1 MMLLLDIGNTSV
13 KWAIRES
20 GVMSPGGCF
29 RHQGEDFKTLAR
41 SAWDGLQAPERV
53 VVSNVAGSDMGDRLI
68 DWALNHWG
76 LTPVFVRVTDK
87 AFGVT
92 NAYARP
98 TDLGVDRWAALIGA
112 HSTSSGALCIVD
124 CGTAITLDFLTKDG
138 VHKGGMILPGVD
150 MLERTLLKNTADINL
165 SNDLQFAVP
174 FASGTGDAV
183 HGGATY
189 MVTAAIDRIVMDM
202 GVAAGT
208 RPEVIIT
215 GGDAKQIQSL
225 LSTSTRHAPD
235 LVLKGL
241 AILAGES

>member
-13 KWAIRES
+13 KWAVRES

-29 RHQGEDFKTLAR
+29 QHQGEDFKTLAQA
-41 SAWDGLQAPERV
+41 AWGGLQVPEKI
-53 VVSNVAGSDMGDRLI
+53 VVSNVAGSDMGDSLA
-68 DWALNHWG
+68 DWALNYWG

-112 HSTSSGALCIVD
+112 HSSNSGALCIVD
-124 CGTAITLDFLTKDG
+124 CGTAITLDFLAADG
-138 VHKGGMILPGVD
+138 VHKGGVILPGVA
-150 MLERTLLKNTADINL
+150 MLERMLLKNTADISL
-165 SNDLQFAVP
+165 SNDSQFAAP
-174 FASGTGDAV
+174 FATGTSDAV

-189 MVTAAIDRIVMDM
+189 MVAAAIDRIVTDM
-202 GVAAGT
+202 EVAAGT
-208 RPEVIIT
+208 RPGVIIT
-215 GGDAKQIQSL
+215 GGDAGRIQSL
-225 LSTSTRHAPD
+225 LSCSTRHAPD

-241 AILAGES
+241 AILAGGS

>member
-1 MMLLLDIGNTSV
+1 
-13 KWAIRES
+13 
-20 GVMSPGGCF
+20 MSPGGCF
-29 RHQGEDFKTLAR
+29 RHQGEDFMALAQA
-41 SAWDGLQAPERV
+41 AWSDLQAPERV
-53 VVSNVAGSDMGDRLI
+53 VVSNVAGSDMGDRLT
-68 DWALNHWG
+68 DWTLSHWG

-112 HSTSSGALCIVD
+112 HSSSSGAVCIVD

-138 VHKGGMILPGVD
+138 IHNGGMILPGVD
-150 MLERTLLKNTADINL
+150 MLERMLLKNTADINV
-165 SNDLQFAVP
+165 SNDPKFVTL

-189 MVTAAIDRIVMDM
+189 MVTAAIDRIVTDM

-215 GGDAKQIQSL
+215 GGDAEQIQSL